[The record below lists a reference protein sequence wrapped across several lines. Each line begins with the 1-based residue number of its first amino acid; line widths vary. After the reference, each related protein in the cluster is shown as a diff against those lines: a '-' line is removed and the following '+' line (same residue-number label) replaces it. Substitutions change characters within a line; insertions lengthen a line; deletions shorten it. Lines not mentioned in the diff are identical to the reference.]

1 MQRQSLLG
9 SPVSKL
15 HSHGGAAVAMAREDA
30 PTSEDPKRRDS
41 FSASSPLSN
50 YEIGEDHK
58 TAKLRRLSSS
68 SSSSRSSSRPEKFVH
83 IIPVITLMCFLIL
96 YLCSHSPTQMDL
108 AGFNGFKRI
117 EDTNKIMDSLGQLS
131 ELEASDVIAI
141 RSPRNLHEIR
151 KRSSRFQLG
160 REVGDF

>member
-68 SSSSRSSSRPEKFVH
+68 SSSRSSSRPEKFVH

-96 YLCSHSPTQMDL
+96 YLCSHSPTQM
-108 AGFNGFKRI
+108 A
-117 EDTNKIMDSLGQLS
+117 EDTNKIMDSLGRLS

-141 RSPRNLHEIR
+141 RSLRNLHEIR